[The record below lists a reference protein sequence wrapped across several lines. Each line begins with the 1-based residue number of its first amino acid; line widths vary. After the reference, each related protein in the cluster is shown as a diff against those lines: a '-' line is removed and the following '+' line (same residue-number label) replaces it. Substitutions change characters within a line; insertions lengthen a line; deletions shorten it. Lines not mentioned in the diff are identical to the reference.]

1 MKVTP
6 DDVYT
11 FVRVY
16 RTQHG
21 YSPSVQDVATGLGI
35 VRSAAHHRI
44 QQLITDGRLKRDSRA
59 RSITVVE
66 EGRLEWDRDSA
77 RIVK

>member
-16 RTQHG
+16 RIEHG

-35 VRSAAHHRI
+35 VRSAAQARI
-44 QQLITDGRLKRDSRA
+44 QQLVADGRLKRDSRA

-66 EGRLEWDRDSA
+66 DSI
-77 RIVK
+77 R